1 MVRNLGVPLDD
12 AMGNDGVSF
21 IQRIVEMDKTDLGSH
36 VLVTGRADEGEA
48 DQEDVRLG
56 VRERAETVV
65 IFLTSG
71 IPKPEGDS
79 LAVDHD
85 ICRVVIEY

>member
-36 VLVTGRADEGEA
+36 VLETGRADEGEA
-48 DQEDVRLG
+48 DEENVGLG
-56 VRERAETVV
+56 VGERAETIV
-65 IFLTSG
+65 ILLTG
-71 IPKPEGDS
+71 RIPKTEGDS